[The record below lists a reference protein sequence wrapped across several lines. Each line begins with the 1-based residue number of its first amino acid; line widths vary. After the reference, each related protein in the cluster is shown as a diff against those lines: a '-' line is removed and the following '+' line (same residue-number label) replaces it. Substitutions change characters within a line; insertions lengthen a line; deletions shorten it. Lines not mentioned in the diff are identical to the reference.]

1 MPPRRTKFKGMYM
14 HLADSIYD
22 SNFIREETI
31 IDDLNSAIEQ
41 GFSVNFYSKP
51 YNVPLLTLA
60 AGHNLEELV
69 DRLLELGADP
79 NLIDNRFNDENS
91 ILLYLMNDPLFY
103 SGSIFKKMAER
114 MKNINYKYNDGRTV
128 LGTCLYRYVYN
139 AVMGHDRLLDI
150 YYQFAKILLEAG
162 ADNSLDILWEKKF
175 PDNPEATKAKQ
186 KIGSLIVSMTQKEEM
201 QDRMSDSYEYE
212 L

>member
-1 MPPRRTKFKGMYM
+1 MPNKCREYKAMYLD
-14 HLADSIYD
+14 LAENIYD
-22 SNFIREETI
+22 SNIVSEDI
-31 IDDLNSAIEQ
+31 IIGQLNTFAEK
-41 GFSVNFYSKP
+41 GLPVNSYDKP

-60 AGHNLEELV
+60 ASHNLEKVV

-79 NLIDNRFNDENS
+79 NLRDNRFNDENS
-91 ILLYLMNDPLFY
+91 ILLYLMNEPLFY

-114 MKNINYKYNDGRTV
+114 MKNINYKYNDERTV
-128 LGTCLYRYVYN
+128 LGICLSRYVYN
-139 AVMGHDRLLDI
+139 ATMGHDRLVDI

-162 ADNSLDILWEKKF
+162 ADNSLDTLWEKKF